1 MSILMSNS
9 PSGHL
14 PITRD
19 LTPVFILSLV
29 TAFLMTAVSLG
40 GLLFPSTI
48 YPTTELRE
56 TFLTNDLVNLLV
68 GLPVLLVS
76 IWLTKHGKLI
86 CLLCWPGALLYIA
99 YNYLAYLFGIPA
111 GGLTLIFL
119 LIVLISV
126 YTTVLFLRNID
137 AKNVQEHLAGAV
149 PVRLSGWVLLLFGV
163 MFSLRA
169 MGILFQDKTSQIS
182 SSELGVLVADL
193 AISMLWIVG
202 GISLLRHKPFGYVSG
217 LGLLFTG
224 SALFI
229 ALIMFLLLQP
239 ILTGAP
245 FVLMDIIVVAVMGLV
260 CFIPTGLFIR
270 GVTARA

>member
-1 MSILMSNS
+1 MSNS

-14 PITRD
+14 PIPRD

-56 TFLTNDLVNLLV
+56 MFLANDLVNLLV

-76 IWLTKHGKLI
+76 IWLTKRGKLI
-86 CLLCWPGALLYIA
+86 GLLCWPGALLYIA

-111 GGLTLIFL
+111 GWLTLIFL

-126 YTTVLFLRNID
+126 YTTVLLLRSID
-137 AKNVQEHLAGAV
+137 AKNVQEHLAGEV